1 MSSNSTSKKDTSKK
15 ETKTEKAKKFLTW
28 SRIAY
33 MAGTFIILLVLL
45 IPWTNGGPN
54 YPLQKGTQMVD
65 DLSGAKERQEEYA
78 STVQDNF
85 VAFVNESIRTSDAIY
100 DAESEY
106 WNEYHS
112 NKKIIK
118 HYPVE
123 ISTLESTL
131 LNASDEDKPRIQ
143 AKIDEK
149 KAALSKA
156 QAYFDNLEE

>member
-28 SRIAY
+28 SRIVY

-65 DLSGAKERQEEYA
+65 DLSGSKERYEEFKTTA
-78 STVQDNF
+78 QDNF
-85 VAFVNESIRTSDAIY
+85 TAFVNESIRTYDDIYATESD
-100 DAESEY
+100 Y
-106 WNEYHS
+106 WNEYHAH
-112 NKKIIK
+112 KRVLKT
-118 HYPVE
+118 YPVD
-123 ISTLESTL
+123 IGTLECTL
-131 LNASDEDKPRIQ
+131 LNASEEDKPAIE
-143 AKIDEK
+143 AKIAEK
-149 KAALSKA
+149 KARLAEA